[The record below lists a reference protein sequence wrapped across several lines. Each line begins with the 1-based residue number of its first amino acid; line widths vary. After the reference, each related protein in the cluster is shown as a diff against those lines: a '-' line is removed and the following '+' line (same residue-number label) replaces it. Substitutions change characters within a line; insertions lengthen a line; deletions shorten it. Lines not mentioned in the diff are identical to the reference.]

1 MSFRPLTCS
10 TFGWFQRMPP
20 CYVVFEGKKPGIY
33 FTWYECAKQVLR
45 EEGAIY
51 QKYNNY
57 DDALRD
63 FNARVPQEPLLL
75 PIDAPHGD
83 ASASHELVT
92 AQGSEIYP
100 HSPGLQGCCKNA
112 VILILFMVVV
122 GLSLKLFMCHS
133 CCFN

>member
-1 MSFRPLTCS
+1 
-10 TFGWFQRMPP
+10 
-20 CYVVFEGKKPGIY
+20 
-33 FTWYECAKQVLR
+33 VLR

-51 QKYNNY
+51 QKYINY

-63 FNARVPQEPLLL
+63 FNARVSQQEPLLL
-75 PIDAPHGD
+75 PIDAPNED

-92 AQGSEIYP
+92 AQGPETYP
-100 HSPGLQGCCKNA
+100 LAPVLLGCCKNA
-112 VILILFMVVV
+112 VILILFLVVV

>member
-1 MSFRPLTCS
+1 
-10 TFGWFQRMPP
+10 MPP

-63 FNARVPQEPLLL
+63 FL
-75 PIDAPHGD
+75 I
-83 ASASHELVT
+83 
-92 AQGSEIYP
+92 QGYLKNP
-100 HSPGLQGCCKNA
+100 CCYQ
-112 VILILFMVVV
+112 FMTLM
-122 GLSLKLFMCHS
+122 GMHQHPM
-133 CCFN
+133 NW